1 MVSDKIKFLRD
12 KNNMTQT
19 DLAKKLNLTRSS
31 VNSWEQGLNVPSTPL
46 IVELAR
52 LFQVSTDYLLGV
64 DNTSSL
70 DTSGL
75 SEADSQIIYGLIKHL
90 RELNKNSNQR

>member
-1 MVSDKIKFLRD
+1 MISDKIKFLRE

-64 DNTSSL
+64 DSTSTL
-70 DTSGL
+70 DISGL
-75 SEADSQIIYGLIKHL
+75 TEADAEIIYSLIKHL
-90 RELNKNSNQR
+90 RELNKNGS